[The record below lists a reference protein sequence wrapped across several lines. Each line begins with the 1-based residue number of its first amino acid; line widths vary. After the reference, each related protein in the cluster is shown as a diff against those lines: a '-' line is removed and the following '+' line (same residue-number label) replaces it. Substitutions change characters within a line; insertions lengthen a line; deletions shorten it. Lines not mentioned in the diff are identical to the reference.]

1 MIRNV
6 LRWTSPRWV
15 AAFLGVLATFQLTVG
30 LQAAEPGKKLLKVNN
45 SSDAAKLVGSGGRV
59 VEDYGGF
66 QLIEV
71 EAAVSKPSSGAQ
83 EIVDS
88 HLIRLNAGQ
97 IDTSVTQPAR
107 AAASNEPGKRLFLVQ
122 FVGPIKGLWADDIR
136 NRGGQIISYIP
147 ENTYLVYGEPA
158 AFGVG
163 QTAVPGTSSPVQWQ
177 GELSAGYKLR
187 AMPMV
192 STAAGGSVPST
203 AYYSVQMVD
212 DAQANAATMA
222 LVDQI
227 RSGPVLRDSIVLHY
241 RNLTVPMTPDAA
253 AALALR
259 PEVISVMPYVVPHM
273 LGERQSLIL
282 SGNIDTNNMVVP
294 LKTNYYDWLALKGFS
309 NTAPFDF
316 AVDVTDSGIDNG
328 TQKPGHFGLY
338 PGGDLAMDSRVVYN
352 RLFGFPNTNSTLEG
366 CDGHGTIN
374 AHIIGG
380 WAGPFVTTVTNES
393 DPTDITY
400 VTNRVGFP
408 YQDSEDF
415 FYGRGIAPN
424 VLLGSSVIF
433 DSKEFTFPNYTTLI
447 GAAYDKK
454 ARVSANSWGADTFGV
469 YSADDQ
475 EYDAL
480 VRDAKPGQSGN
491 QEMIIVFAA
500 GNSGF
505 QLGTVGSPGGAK
517 NVITVGA
524 SKGVQSFGGED
535 NSGIDDSNA
544 NNADDVV
551 FFSSR
556 GPTSDGR
563 HKPDIMAPGTHI
575 SGGVAQKDPSDT
587 ATNGAAIDCFDGSGV
602 SGGLAT
608 NIFFPAGQEFYTASS
623 GTSQAT
629 PGVAGAA
636 ALIYQYFQNLGSNA
650 PSPALTKGI
659 LMNSARYM
667 RGEAANDDLWS
678 DEQGMGM
685 VNLGTALIDTNTM
698 CVIKDQDP
706 SEKFTASGQRRV
718 YTGFVSDTNL
728 PFRVTLSWSDA
739 PGSTVGAAY
748 NNDLNLKV
756 YVNGVPYLGNV
767 FKGEFS
773 DKDGQPDAVNNV
785 ESVFLPA
792 GTMGEVAIFVE
803 SANINSDGVPGDMD
817 PLDQDFALI
826 ACNMYE
832 SPISVIITDVATF
845 ISETNGFN
853 NGFIDA
859 GETETFD
866 FSFKNVGLLDATNVV
881 ATMLT
886 NAFVTPVTLSQDY
899 GALSTNGIPGTNR
912 FSFIVSP
919 DAPCGSNFVVQFKMT
934 DGETDKGILSFPMY
948 VGLRLTNSYSFANS
962 GKITFVNH
970 GAALPFPSSVQVSG
984 AETDPQIGKVI
995 GVSVTLSNIFHEV
1008 PSQAVGVLANS
1019 RGQGVILFQ
1028 NLGGFFSTNTYV
1040 VRFSDS
1046 AAAPISRLANG
1057 TFRPNGA
1064 GSLSG
1069 EIPATLPAGV
1079 LPTRFVSTLT
1089 ELAQGDPNGEWR
1101 LLLYTSLG
1109 ASRFG
1114 GGASGGYVRDGWSIK
1129 LTDRRTYCN
1138 RNVADIGVTQTATPE
1153 NVLPDELVTYSISV
1167 TNRGPNPASAVN
1179 LTETLSP
1186 ALSLQKV
1193 AASQGTYTISGQ
1205 VLTFA
1210 LGAMEVGDMAT
1221 IKVIAKV
1228 IQPLDVVTVA
1238 QASLTNAVLELDS
1251 YPENNVVATG
1261 TSRSRFVANPTAILI
1276 PTMGVAD
1283 PYPSSIS
1290 VSGVTGVVS
1299 KVVVRIN
1306 GLSHG
1311 YARDLDLL
1319 LVGPL
1324 GQKVI
1329 LMSSAGPGTSINDLN
1344 LVFDDSGS
1352 VIPLGTINNGT
1363 YRPTDYGT
1371 HNTTIGGIAP
1381 APPYATSLAVFKG
1394 VDPNGTWRL
1403 FVADHARDN
1412 AGEVLGGWSLEVFLG
1427 NNFVNDLG
1435 VTLALPASVER
1446 GNAFVVSTLVTN
1458 SGPTNATAAFV
1469 TNTVPDLVGVR
1480 SVSVSTGTYK
1490 MSGNQIIWS
1499 VGPMPFKSSA
1509 SMQVTAVP
1517 TTLGSF
1523 SYSANVTSQDNDPN
1537 SANNFA
1543 QASATIGLPEGV
1555 TENPLPISIPEFGAA
1570 SLYPS
1575 TITVSGITN
1584 PVGYVTVTLLGFSH
1598 SFPKDVDVLLVGPD
1612 GKKVMLMSDAG
1623 AGNAVSGLNLT
1634 FRSSASTA
1642 VPRGFLRS
1650 GTYFPAD
1657 WDATADLPS
1666 PAPAGPYSTHLWD
1679 FNGTPAN
1686 GVWSLYVNDHTSG
1699 DQGGI
1704 SAGWILNISTE
1715 IEQPTLKISAS
1726 GTDAILAWPTWATGF
1741 LLQGSSDVVGGDGW
1755 SPITNPAPVVIGEEN
1770 VVTNSTT
1777 GSTMFFRL
1785 AH

>member
-6 LRWTSPRWV
+6 LRWTSPRLV
-15 AAFLGVLATFQLTVG
+15 VAFLGVLATFQLAVG
-30 LQAAEPGKKLLKVNN
+30 MQAAEPGKKLLKVDD
-45 SSDAAKLVGSGGRV
+45 SSEAAKLVGSGGRV

-71 EAAVSKPSSGAQ
+71 DAASPNPSKSAQ

-88 HLIRLNAGQ
+88 HLIRLNAGVV
-97 IDTSVTQPAR
+97 DTSTRLAAR
-107 AAASNEPGKRLFLVQ
+107 AASSNEPGKRLFLVQ
-122 FVGPIKGLWADDIR
+122 FVGPIKGAWADDIR
-136 NRGGQIISYIP
+136 NRGGQIISYVP

-158 AFGVG
+158 SFGVG
-163 QTAVPGTSSPVQWQ
+163 QTAVAGAASPVQWQ
-177 GELSAGYKLR
+177 GELLSAYKLSS
-187 AMPMV
+187 MPMAR
-192 STAAGGSVPST
+192 TAAGDPVPAT
-203 AYYSVQMVD
+203 PYYAVQMVD
-212 DAQANAATMA
+212 DPAANLATMA

-227 RSGPVLRDSIVLHY
+227 RTGPVLRDSVVLHY
-241 RNLTVPMTPDAA
+241 RNLTLPMTPAAA
-253 AALALR
+253 AALAAR
-259 PEVISVMPYVVPHM
+259 PEVISVMPYVVPKM
-273 LGERQSLIL
+273 LGERQSLII
-282 SGNIDTNNMVVP
+282 SGNIDTNGPVVP
-294 LKTNYYDWLALKGFS
+294 QKTNYYDWLATKGFT
-309 NTAPFDF
+309 NTALFDF

-328 TQKPGHFGLY
+328 TQTPGHFGLY
-338 PGGDLAMDSRVVYN
+338 PGGDLAMKSRVVYN
-352 RLFGFPNTNSTLEG
+352 QLFGTPNTNTTLQG

-380 WAGPFVTTVTNES
+380 WAGPFVMMVTNA
-393 DPTDITY
+393 TDTNVTY
-400 VTNRVGFP
+400 VTNRIGFP
-408 YQDSEDF
+408 YQDSDDF
-415 FYGRGIAPN
+415 FYGRGVAPS

-433 DSKEFTFPNYTTLI
+433 DSKEFTFPNYTKLI
-447 GAAYDKK
+447 GAAYDNK
-454 ARVSANSWGADTFGV
+454 ARVSANSWGADTMGT
-469 YSADDQ
+469 YSIDDQ

-480 VRDAKPGQSGN
+480 VRDAKPGATKGN
-491 QEMIIVFAA
+491 QGMIIVFAA
-500 GNSGF
+500 GNAGF
-505 QLGTVGSPGGAK
+505 QFGTVGSPGGAK

-524 SKGVQSFGGED
+524 SKGVQNFGGAD
-535 NSGIDDSNA
+535 NSGIDDLDA
-544 NNADDVV
+544 DNADDVV

-556 GPTSDGR
+556 GPTADGR

-575 SGGVAQKDPSDT
+575 SGGVAQQGPPEVG
-587 ATNGAAIDCFDGSGV
+587 TNGTAISCFDGSGV

-629 PGVAGAA
+629 PAVAGAA
-636 ALIYQYFQNLGSNA
+636 ALIYQHLRDLGSNA
-650 PSPALTKGI
+650 PSPALTKAI
-659 LMNSARYM
+659 IMNSARYM
-667 RGEAANDDLWS
+667 RGQAANDDLWS

-685 VNLGTALIDTNTM
+685 VNLGTALEDKDR
-698 CVIKDQDP
+698 VIKDQD
-706 SEKFTASGQRRV
+706 STNKFTATGQRRL
-718 YTGFVSDTNL
+718 YTGYITDTNL
-728 PFRVTLSWSDA
+728 PFRVTLAWSDA
-739 PGSTVGAAY
+739 PGSTVAAAY

-773 DKDGQPDAVNNV
+773 APDGAPDAVNNV
-785 ESVFLPA
+785 ESVFLPV
-792 GTMGEVAIFVE
+792 GTKGEVAIFVTA
-803 SANINSDGVPGDMD
+803 ANINSDGVPGDMD

-832 SPISVIITDVATF
+832 SPIPIIVTDFATF

-853 NGFIDA
+853 NGFIDS

-886 NAFVTPVTLSQDY
+886 NAFVTPITLSKDY

-919 DAPCGSNFVVQFKMT
+919 DAPCGSNFVVQFKIT
-934 DGETDKGILSFPMY
+934 DGDIEKGILSFPMF
-948 VGLRLTNSYSFANS
+948 VGLQLTNSYSFANP

-970 GAALPFPSSVQVSG
+970 GAALPFPSALQVSG
-984 AETDPQIGKVI
+984 FETDPKIGRVT

-1040 VRFSDS
+1040 VTFSDS
-1046 AAAPISRLANG
+1046 AAGKIARLANG
-1057 TFRPNGA
+1057 TFLPNGA
-1064 GSLSG
+1064 GALSG
-1069 EIPATLPAGV
+1069 EIPATLPPGV

-1109 ASRFG
+1109 SSRFG
-1114 GGASGGYVRDGWSIK
+1114 GGSSGGYVRGGWSIK

-1193 AASQGTYTISGQ
+1193 GASQGTYTTNGQ

-1228 IQPLDVVTVA
+1228 IQPLDIVTVA

-1261 TSRSRFVANPTAILI
+1261 TSRSRFVSNPTAILI
-1276 PTMGVAD
+1276 PTMGVSD
-1283 PYPSSIS
+1283 PYPSTVAIS
-1290 VSGVTGVVS
+1290 GVSGVVN

-1306 GLSHG
+1306 RLSHG
-1311 YARDLDLL
+1311 YARDLDIL

-1329 LMSSAGPGTSINDLN
+1329 LMSSAGPGTSISGLN
-1344 LVFDDSGS
+1344 LVFDDSGP

-1363 YRPTDYGT
+1363 YRPTDYGVHT
-1371 HNTTIGGIAP
+1371 ATIGGIAP
-1381 APPYATSLAVFKG
+1381 APPYATSLAVFNG
-1394 VDPNGTWRL
+1394 VDPNGTWQL

-1412 AGEVLGGWSLEVFLG
+1412 AGEILGGWSLEVFLG
-1427 NNFVNDLG
+1427 NNFVNDLA
-1435 VTLALPASVER
+1435 VSLALPASVKR
-1446 GNAFVVSTLVTN
+1446 DNAFIVSTLVTN
-1458 SGPTNATAAFV
+1458 IGPTNATAAFV
-1469 TNTVPDLVGVR
+1469 TNTVPDLVGVQ
-1480 SVSVSTGTYK
+1480 SVSVSTGTYR

-1499 VGPMPFKSSA
+1499 VGPMPLKSSA

-1517 TTLGSF
+1517 TILGSF
-1523 SYSANVTSQDNDPN
+1523 SYSASVTSQDNDPN

-1543 QASATIGLPEGV
+1543 QASATVGLPEGV
-1555 TENPLPISIPEFGAA
+1555 TENPLPISIPQFGAA
-1570 SLYPS
+1570 SPYPS
-1575 TITVSGITN
+1575 TITVSGVTN
-1584 PVGYVTVTLLGFSH
+1584 SIGYVSVTLLGFSH

-1623 AGNAVSGLNLT
+1623 AGNSVSGLNLT
-1634 FRSSASTA
+1634 FRSSASA
-1642 VPRGFLRS
+1642 PVPRGFLRS
-1650 GTYFPAD
+1650 GTYIPAD

-1679 FNGTPAN
+1679 FNGTQAN

-1704 SAGWILNISTE
+1704 GGGWILNLRSE

-1726 GTDAILAWPTWATGF
+1726 GSDAIVTWPTWATGF
-1741 LLQGSSDVVGGDGW
+1741 LLEAATDVLGGEGW
-1755 SPITNPAPVVIGEEN
+1755 SAITNPAPVVIGEEN

-1777 GSTMFFRL
+1777 GSMMFFRL
-1785 AH
+1785 AR